1 MLGSPNFNFLAI
13 GISMS
18 VRTLKRRLRTLNL
31 KRHKGATDTDIQE
44 ALTTEIELH
53 GNRRGNGLVVVH

>member
-1 MLGSPNFNFLAI
+1 
-13 GISMS
+13 MS